1 MKKIIFITVII
12 IFIPFLIVNFYKID
26 EKEEIKIKYMSNTII
41 RVKRVSTGNIDSIP
55 FEEYIVGVLAGEM
68 PIYFDKEAFKAQAVA
83 ARSYAFK
90 RMEYNKDNDYDVVD
104 SIMNQV
110 YLDDNYLKDAWGEDY
125 INNINKLREVVNE
138 TSMEYLEY
146 DGEVIDALFFSTSNG
161 YTETASLVFDVD
173 LPYLKSV
180 KSSWDE
186 RTSSAFRN
194 NTSMDIN
201 SFYKKLGLSY
211 SDSFD
216 FKVLKRSS
224 TNRIVTLSINGKE
237 FTGKSLY
244 DKLGLR
250 SLDFSLKK
258 DGDKMR
264 NRRIKSFFV
273 PVIYGTLVL
282 AFLFSMF
289 FVGKF
294 ANNLLF
300 SKKDNNIKYVDGEI
314 TDGAN
319 RDIPV
324 VSTNNTIVKPY
335 LSDDV
340 KIAKSFYD
348 YKDSTDNQEKAII
361 FYENTYMQNSGVD
374 YASENVFD
382 VISILDGTVISVENN
397 DIMGTTI
404 EIRHNNDLISV
415 YQSLSDVTV
424 SKDDKVIQGQIIAKS
439 GLSNIE
445 KDMGNHLHFE
455 LYHKGKI
462 VNPEEFYNKSLDEL

>member
-1 MKKIIFITVII
+1 MKKILLIVII
-12 IFIPFLIVNFYKID
+12 VVFVRFLIVNSYKIQ
-26 EKEEIKIKYMSNTII
+26 KVKEIKLNYESNYFI
-41 RVKRVSTGNIDSIP
+41 RVKRTSTNEIQNIP

-161 YTETASLVFDVD
+161 YTETASLVFNVD

-186 RTSSAFRN
+186 KTSSAFRN

-258 DGDKMR
+258 DGDKIIISTTGYGHGVGMSQYGAKGMAEEGY
-264 NRRIKSFFV
+264 NYKEILSYYYSGTSIK
-273 PVIYGTLVL
+273 
-282 AFLFSMF
+282 
-289 FVGKF
+289 K
-294 ANNLLF
+294 
-300 SKKDNNIKYVDGEI
+300 IKNFGI
-314 TDGAN
+314 
-319 RDIPV
+319 
-324 VSTNNTIVKPY
+324 
-335 LSDDV
+335 
-340 KIAKSFYD
+340 
-348 YKDSTDNQEKAII
+348 
-361 FYENTYMQNSGVD
+361 
-374 YASENVFD
+374 
-382 VISILDGTVISVENN
+382 
-397 DIMGTTI
+397 
-404 EIRHNNDLISV
+404 
-415 YQSLSDVTV
+415 
-424 SKDDKVIQGQIIAKS
+424 
-439 GLSNIE
+439 
-445 KDMGNHLHFE
+445 
-455 LYHKGKI
+455 
-462 VNPEEFYNKSLDEL
+462 